1 MGGVHDHR
9 GLEVNENAP
18 NSRLLQSAVT
28 ALAIALAT
36 LFAFATFP
44 PLKSLDENLRDLFHV
59 AFYPNAPVSEDI
71 VLITVTED
79 TLATMSYRSPVDREF
94 FASLV
99 AALIA
104 HGPKGIALDFL
115 FDQPT
120 EPEKDEALQAVLSSA
135 SIPISSAYA
144 GVEEGL
150 TEKQAAYL
158 DAFTS
163 TSLRGSA
170 VLVADGNDDVVRT
183 VGAPLDAPSGLIRPL
198 GASLLAPDIAAEAG
212 EATIAFQFPP
222 DLTQDR
228 FAKYPAHTAA
238 YLPADWIA
246 GKYVLIG
253 GDVPTEDRFLT
264 PLNAVIGGQER
275 MPGVEI
281 HAHYLQQLLDGR
293 DLNRRPFW
301 LDAGFILVMAIGS
314 LLVFRSTLSV
324 PQKVLGL
331 CVLVAFSWGASAL
344 LVNQFGV
351 ITAVA
356 SPAATAILTAGAV
369 MSQQWRAE
377 RAQRRFIRTTFSRFV
392 SPAVVDQLIDDPARI
407 GRKPELRGVTCIF
420 TDVAGFTTFIESNR
434 DDADLIE
441 KVLNEYLSGMTE
453 LYFEHGATIDKFIGD
468 AVVGFFGGPLPS
480 DDHAERA
487 LKLSVELDRFSEA
500 FRKRVWDEHK
510 ITFGETRIGIHTG
523 EVLLGNFGSDK
534 FFDYTAIGDTMNTAA
549 RLESANKTFGTRTC
563 FSDAT
568 FSQASTPVPHRPI
581 GDVRLKG
588 KEEFLRIYELLTS
601 SDSAPPDEY
610 AAAFTLMEAADPACL
625 VCFENLQTHYPND
638 RLIAFHLDRL
648 RSGENDTQVRMTSK

>member
-9 GLEVNENAP
+9 RLEVNADAP
-18 NSRLLQSAVT
+18 NSRLLVSAAT
-28 ALAIALAT
+28 AFAVAVAT
-36 LFAFATFP
+36 LFAFITFP

-59 AFYPNAPVSEDI
+59 AFYPSAPVSEDI

-79 TLATMSYRSPVDREF
+79 TLATLPYRSPVDREF

-99 AALIA
+99 AALAA

-120 EPEKDEALQAVLSSA
+120 EPAKDEALQAVLSGA
-135 SIPISSAYA
+135 EIPVSSAFA
-144 GVEEGL
+144 GVQEGL

-158 DAFTS
+158 DAFTA

-170 VLVADGNDDVVRT
+170 VLVADGNDDVMRM
-183 VGAPLDAPSGLIRPL
+183 VGAPLETPSGPVRPL
-198 GASLLAPDIAAEAG
+198 GASLLPADMGAEAG
-212 EATIAFQFPP
+212 ETTIAYQFPS
-222 DLTQDR
+222 DIRQDR

-253 GDVPTEDRFLT
+253 GDVPMEDRFLT
-264 PLNAVIGGQER
+264 PLNAVIGGQDR

-293 DLNRRPFW
+293 ALNRRPLV
-301 LDAGFILVMAIGS
+301 LDAALILVMATGS
-314 LLVFRSTLSV
+314 LLIFRSTLRV
-324 PQKVLGL
+324 PWKITGL
-331 CVLVAFSWGASAL
+331 AVLVALIWGASAL
-344 LVNQFGV
+344 IVNQLGV

-356 SPAATAILTAGAV
+356 APAAAAILTAGAV
-369 MSQQWRAE
+369 MGQQWRAD
-377 RAQRRFIRTTFSRFV
+377 RAQRRFIRSTFSRFV
-392 SPAVVDQLIDDPARI
+392 APAVVDQLIDDPERI
-407 GRKPELRGVTCIF
+407 GRKPERRAVTCIF
-420 TDVAGFTTFIESNR
+420 TDVAGFTTFIENNR
-434 DDADLIE
+434 DDTDLIE
-441 KVLNEYLSGMTE
+441 RVLNEYLSGMTE

-487 LKLSVELDRFSEA
+487 LRLSVELDRFSEG
-500 FRKRVWDEHK
+500 FRKRVRDAHQVA
-510 ITFGETRIGIHTG
+510 FGETRIGIHSG

-563 FSDAT
+563 FSHAT
-568 FSQASTPVPHRPI
+568 FAQTTTPVPHRPI

-601 SDSAPPDEY
+601 SDIAPPDEY
-610 AAAFTLMEAADPACL
+610 AAAFALMEAADQAAL
-625 VCFENLQTHYPND
+625 SHFENLQTRYPND

>member
-1 MGGVHDHR
+1 M
-9 GLEVNENAP
+9 NEEAP
-18 NSRLLQSAVT
+18 NSRLLRSVITAV
-28 ALAIALAT
+28 AIAIAT
-36 LFAFATFP
+36 LFAFTAFP
-44 PLKSLDENLRDLFHV
+44 PLKSLEENLRDLFHV
-59 AFYPNAPVSEDI
+59 AFYPSAPVSEDI

-94 FASLV
+94 LASLV
-99 AALIA
+99 AALVA
-104 HGPKGIALDFL
+104 HGPKGVALDFL

-120 EPEKDEALQAVLSSA
+120 EVAKDDALRAVLRNA
-135 SIPISSAYA
+135 DIPISSAYA
-144 GVEEGL
+144 RAEEGLL

-158 DAFTS
+158 DAFTA

-170 VLVADGNDDVVRT
+170 VLVADGNDDVIRT
-183 VGAPLDAPSGLIRPL
+183 VGAPLETPSGLIRPL
-198 GASLLAPDIAAEAG
+198 GASLLQADVAAGADEV
-212 EATIAFQFPP
+212 TIAFQFQP
-222 DLTQDR
+222 DLTKDR

-253 GDVPTEDRFLT
+253 GDIPTEDRFLT
-264 PLNAVIGGQER
+264 PLNAVVGGQER

-314 LLVFRSTLSV
+314 LLIFRSMLSV
-324 PQKVLGL
+324 PLKIAALG
-331 CVLVAFSWGASAL
+331 VLVALGWGVSAL
-344 LVNQFGV
+344 LVNQQGV

-356 SPAATAILTAGAV
+356 APAAAAILTAGAV
-369 MSQQWRAE
+369 MGQQWRAE
-377 RAQRRFIRTTFSRFV
+377 RAQRRFIRSTFSRFV

-407 GRKPELRGVTCIF
+407 GRKPELRSVTCIF
-420 TDVAGFTTFIESNR
+420 TDVAGFTSFIESNCG
-434 DDADLIE
+434 DTDLIE

-468 AVVGFFGGPLPS
+468 AVVGFFGGPLPTN
-480 DDHAERA
+480 DHAERA
-487 LKLSVELDRFSEA
+487 LKLSVELDKFSEA
-500 FRKRVWDEHK
+500 FRKQVWDEHQ

-523 EVLLGNFGSDK
+523 DVLLGNFGSDK

-568 FSQASTPVPHRPI
+568 FTQASTPVPHRPI

-588 KEEFLRIYELLTS
+588 KEEFLRIYELLSS
-601 SDSAPPDEY
+601 SDSAPPDDY
-610 AAAFTLMEAADPACL
+610 ATAFSLMEAADPASL
-625 VCFENLQTHYPND
+625 ASFENLHAKYPND